1 MRRALCDARLEA
13 LLREIDSCPS
23 RERALRR
30 LEEALADPDF
40 EAFTELVLKAVG
52 YERDGGGEAPAR
64 RRARLAA
71 EAAALA
77 AAEEEL
83 EGDESGEDDGGE

>member
-1 MRRALCDARLEA
+1 MPVA
-13 LLREIDSCPS
+13 
-23 RERALRR
+23 RALRR

-71 EAAALA
+71 EAALA

-83 EGDESGEDDGGE
+83 EGDESGEDDGGGRSGNFLTVYPILTRQRRH

>member
-1 MRRALCDARLEA
+1 M
-13 LLREIDSCPS
+13 
-23 RERALRR
+23 
-30 LEEALADPDF
+30 
-40 EAFTELVLKAVG
+40 LKAVG

-77 AAEEEL
+77 AEAAALAAAEEEL
-83 EGDESGEDDGGE
+83 EGDESGEDEGGE